1 MEELGLEHILNPN
14 QLRKKWNY
22 LVAKY
27 KVKERLNGCH
37 IVIASGSGFMIKMRL
52 LCHPF
57 IIQCDMA
64 TNMNSI

>member
-27 KVKERLNGCH
+27 KVTGVQMDFNYE
-37 IVIASGSGFMIKMRL
+37 IKYVQM
-52 LCHPF
+52 
-57 IIQCDMA
+57 
-64 TNMNSI
+64 